1 MYAVVRQ
8 NNYDPKRL
16 ARAGDEL
23 AEFQELHA
31 AQLGYAGNLT
41 IEMQPGQWL
50 TATLWDTEAH
60 AAAARETLGEH
71 VQRLLS
77 PLMTGPS
84 ELLGMG
90 VVVASDLVRVGS
102 N

>member
-41 IEMQPGQWL
+41 VEMQPGS
-50 TATLWDTEAH
+50 
-60 AAAARETLGEH
+60 G
-71 VQRLLS
+71 
-77 PLMTGPS
+77 
-84 ELLGMG
+84 
-90 VVVASDLVRVGS
+90 
-102 N
+102 